1 MSDLARA
8 IEIASTAHREQTR
21 LDGSPYILHPLR
33 LMFQL
38 EGELQQ
44 MAAVLHDVVE
54 DTEWTFENLRKE
66 GFDEALIEALDC
78 LTRRE
83 GESYKEFIDRLAPN
97 TVARAVKIADLED
110 NMNLKQLERVTDYD
124 LKRTAKYHKHWKRLV
139 SMD

>member
-1 MSDLARA
+1 MSNLARV
-8 IEIASTAHREQTR
+8 IEIAATAHEEQTR

-38 EGELQQ
+38 EGDLQQ

-54 DTEWTFENLRKE
+54 DTEWTFEDLRKE

-83 GESYKEFIDRLAPN
+83 GESYKEFIDRLVPN
-97 TVARAVKIADLED
+97 PVARAVKIADLED
-110 NMNLKQLERVTDYD
+110 NMNLKQLERVTEND

-139 SMD
+139 STD

>member
-1 MSDLARA
+1 
-8 IEIASTAHREQTR
+8 
-21 LDGSPYILHPLR
+21 
-33 LMFQL
+33 MFQL
-38 EGELQQ
+38 EGELEQ

-54 DTEWTFENLRKE
+54 DTEWTFEDLRNE
-66 GFDEALIEALDC
+66 GFNEALIEALDC

-97 TVARAVKIADLED
+97 HVARAVKIADLED
-110 NMNLKQLERVTDYD
+110 NMNLKQLERVTEND

>member
-8 IEIASTAHREQTR
+8 IEIASTAHKEQTR

-38 EGELQQ
+38 EGEMQR

-54 DTEWTFENLRKE
+54 DTEWTFEDLKKE
-66 GFDEALIEALDC
+66 GFDAELIEALVC

-97 TVARAVKIADLED
+97 PVARTVKIADLED
-110 NMNLKQLERVTDYD
+110 NMNLKQLDRVTDSD